1 MVLRFAQDDI
11 LSEITEA
18 TARQLHLA
26 KKPCSHYYIRSLV
39 DSLPA
44 TKSKVNMKRIF
55 AFCIF
60 LLSLV
65 AASSS
70 AAQTNAPTKDEP
82 ALPYIPS
89 LDLTA
94 MDKSVDPCVD
104 LYHYSCGGWQKKNP
118 IPPDQTSWS
127 VYGKLYQD
135 NLMFLR
141 SILEQSGPSAPQRD
155 AVTQKIGDFYASCM
169 DETTADKRGVAAI
182 QPQLDAIA
190 ALKSAH
196 DMAPLVARL
205 PLPFGRTILFVAG
218 STQNPDNSEQEI
230 ADLDQGGLGLPDRDY
245 YTKDDAKSKETRERY
260 VQHVQKIFELLGD
273 SPQAAKQNA
282 EIILRLETAL
292 AKASWTRVERRDP
305 YKLKNKMKLADL
317 IQMAPNFDWETY
329 YLALQYPKFQ
339 ILNVDAPAFY
349 KQLNTELT
357 SEPLEN
363 WKNYLRFHVADQYS
377 PFLSANF
384 VQENFEF
391 YRKYLRGAK
400 EMQPRWKRCVQFTDY
415 NLGEALGQAYVR
427 RVFSPE
433 LKASTLDMV
442 NRIEAAMGQRI
453 RQLDWMSPETK
464 QQALAKL
471 AAIRNKI
478 GYPDKWRDYS
488 SLKIMPDDLAG
499 NIQRGAE
506 FEQHRDI
513 NKIGKPVDHGEWDIS
528 PATVDAYYNPQMNDI
543 NFPAG
548 VLQPPLYDP
557 KMDDAPNYGDTGGTI
572 GHELTHGF
580 DDQGS
585 QFDAKG
591 NLKNWWTKDDR
602 EKFDARTKCVADQYS
617 QYVIVDDIH
626 INGELTLGENVADLG
641 GEILAFMAWKDA
653 TKDKPLHPIDD
664 LTPEQRFFIG
674 FAQWDCANM
683 RDEDLRVRAVTD
695 PHSTAQYRINGVV
708 VNMPEFSR
716 AFSCKAGQPMVK
728 PSDKVCKVW

>member
-1 MVLRFAQDDI
+1 MTIPDEKTTLDYD
-11 LSEITEA
+11 SG
-18 TARQLHLA
+18 
-26 KKPCSHYYIRSLV
+26 SLV
-39 DSLPA
+39 DA
-44 TKSKVNMKRIF
+44 FTETKSKVNMKRIF
-55 AFCIF
+55 ASCIVS
-60 LLSLV
+60 LSLISFSLIV
-65 AASSS
+65 GSSS
-70 AAQTNAPTKDEP
+70 TAQAQSSSEP
-82 ALPYIPS
+82 VLPYIPS
-89 LDLTA
+89 LDVSA
-94 MDKSVDPCVD
+94 MDKSIDPCVD

-135 NLMFLR
+135 NLIFLR
-141 SILEQSGPSAPQRD
+141 GILEQAGSSGAQSD
-155 AVTQKIGDFYASCM
+155 AVTQKIGDFYGSCM
-169 DETTADKRGVAAI
+169 DESTAEKRGVAAI

-190 ALKSAH
+190 RLKSAR
-196 DMAPLVARL
+196 DIAALVARL
-205 PLPFGRTILFVAG
+205 PLPFGRTILFAAG
-218 STQNPDNSEQEI
+218 STQDPDNSEQEI

-245 YTKDDAKSKETRERY
+245 YTKDDAKSKEIRERY
-260 VQHVQKIFELLGD
+260 VQHVAKVFELLGD
-273 SPQAAKQNA
+273 NPLAAKQSA
-282 EIILRLETAL
+282 ETILRMETAL
-292 AKASWTRVERRDP
+292 AKASWTQVERRDP

-317 IQMAPNFDWETY
+317 SQLAPNFDWSTY
-329 YLALQYPKFQ
+329 YREMRYPAID
-339 ILNVDAPAFY
+339 ILNVDAPVFY
-349 KQLNTELT
+349 KQMSAELS
-357 SEPLEN
+357 SEPLAN
-363 WKNYLRFHVADQYS
+363 WKNYFRFHVADQYS
-377 PFLSANF
+377 PFLSATF

-400 EMQPRWKRCVQFTDY
+400 EMQPRWRRCVEYTDY
-415 NLGEALGQAYVR
+415 NLGEALGQVYVR

-453 RQLDWMSPETK
+453 RQLEWMSPETK

-478 GYPDKWRDYS
+478 GYPEKWRDYS

-499 NIQRGAE
+499 NILRGGE

-585 QFDAKG
+585 QFDSKG

-602 EKFDARTKCVADQYS
+602 EKF
-617 QYVIVDDIH
+617 
-626 INGELTLGENVADLG
+626 
-641 GEILAFMAWKDA
+641 
-653 TKDKPLHPIDD
+653 
-664 LTPEQRFFIG
+664 
-674 FAQWDCANM
+674 
-683 RDEDLRVRAVTD
+683 
-695 PHSTAQYRINGVV
+695 
-708 VNMPEFSR
+708 
-716 AFSCKAGQPMVK
+716 
-728 PSDKVCKVW
+728 

>member
-1 MVLRFAQDDI
+1 
-11 LSEITEA
+11 
-18 TARQLHLA
+18 
-26 KKPCSHYYIRSLV
+26 
-39 DSLPA
+39 
-44 TKSKVNMKRIF
+44 MKRMF
-55 AFCIF
+55 AFCIS
-60 LLSLV
+60 LLPLVAASLV
-65 AASSS
+65 AAQSSTP
-70 AAQTNAPTKDEP
+70 AKDEP

-89 LDLTA
+89 LDVTA

-135 NLMFLR
+135 NLFFLR
-141 SILEQSGPSAPQRD
+141 SILEQSGPSMPQRD

-169 DETTADKRGVAAI
+169 DDTTAEKRGVAAI

-190 ALKSAH
+190 VLKSAH
-196 DMAPLVARL
+196 DMASLVARL

-218 STQNPDNSEQEI
+218 STQDPDNSEQEI

-282 EIILRLETAL
+282 EIILRMETAL

-317 IQMAPNFDWETY
+317 IQLAPNFDWETY
-329 YLALQYPKFQ
+329 YRTLQYPKFE
-339 ILNVDAPAFY
+339 ILNVDAPQFY
-349 KQLNTELT
+349 KQLNTQLT

-415 NLGEALGQAYVR
+415 NLGEALGQVYVR

-442 NRIEAAMGQRI
+442 NRVEAAMGQRI
-453 RQLDWMSPETK
+453 GQLDWMSPETK

-488 SLKIMPDDLAG
+488 SLKIVPDDLAG
-499 NIQRGAE
+499 NVRRGGE

-585 QFDAKG
+585 QFDSKG

-617 QYVIVDDIH
+617 QYVMVDDIH

-653 TKDKPLHPIDD
+653 TKDKTLHPIDD

-728 PSDKVCKVW
+728 ATDKVCKVW